1 MFQVYNKKGSINMA
15 AKIQEIEVRP
25 ARWKHMKVTIKGTAP
40 LAMQNRSEATIVN
53 LSRKDNGLQPIKFK
67 SSDWRKFLDSM
78 HWIDKMK
85 KPDTLNDNITDE
97 EYEEAFNK
105 VIQESE
111 NSSLFY
117 IPTEALK
124 ESIIKGASRNELIGS
139 KEGVKFRGSFIILG
153 DKAPITFSDIEMEKT
168 PTTNK
173 NAIGNP
179 MIISV
184 YSKFNNW
191 QTTININY
199 NETLYSADNII
210 NIIQAAGISV
220 GVLARRTEKSFGKYG
235 TFEVIEVQK

>member
-1 MFQVYNKKGSINMA
+1 MA
-15 AKIQEIEVRP
+15 TKTQEIEVRP
-25 ARWKHMKVTIKGTAP
+25 ARWKHMKVTIKGTSP
-40 LAMQNRSEATIVN
+40 LAMQNRSQATIVN
-53 LSRKDNGLQPIKFK
+53 LSRKDNGLQPIKYK

-78 HWIDKMK
+78 HWIDETK
-85 KPDTLNDNITDE
+85 KPDTLDDNISDE
-97 EYEEAFNK
+97 EYSEMFKKVVEESD
-105 VIQESE
+105 EP
-111 NSSLFY
+111 LFY

-153 DKAPITFSDIEMEKT
+153 DKAPITCSSIEMEKT

-184 YSKFNNW
+184 YSKFIDW

-210 NIIQAAGISV
+210 NMIQAAGISV